1 MTQKEVLENVLSE
14 LTTIKKGMPNGE
26 LKVMIDGMKEM
37 KEDVSELKYMLL
49 NPEDGIVVKTN
60 QNTEF
65 RKRTEDNEERHRGLI
80 LDLQVLKRWKD
91 GVNKALW
98 IFFAA
103 IAGIVI
109 KMLMMIKQYILEMMN
124 LSFIYKTLKILNL
137 FFQKL

>member
-65 RKRTEDNEERHRGLI
+65 RKRTEENEEKHRNLI
-80 LDLQVLKRWKD
+80 LDLQVLKRWKE

-109 KMLMMIKQYILEMMN
+109 KMLMMINE
-124 LSFIYKTLKILNL
+124 
-137 FFQKL
+137 

>member
-26 LKVMIDGMKEM
+26 LKVMIDGMREM

-49 NPEDGIVVKTN
+49 NPTDGIVVKTN

-98 IFFAA
+98 ILFATV
-103 IAGIVI
+103 AGIVI
-109 KMLMMIKQYILEMMN
+109 KMLMMITE
-124 LSFIYKTLKILNL
+124 
-137 FFQKL
+137 

>member
-98 IFFAA
+98 ILFATV
-103 IAGIVI
+103 AGIVI
-109 KMLMMIKQYILEMMN
+109 KMLMMINE
-124 LSFIYKTLKILNL
+124 
-137 FFQKL
+137 